1 MGGRGGDV
9 LGGHPDP
16 EIWGSVS
23 KNNFFSALRGSVW
36 CKNKGG
42 DWGRAPRA
50 PSLDLPLSL
59 S

>member
-1 MGGRGGDV
+1 M

-23 KNNFFSALRGSVW
+23 KNNFFLPFGAQFGVKIRG
-36 CKNKGG
+36 GG

-50 PSLDLPLSL
+50 PSLDLSLSL